1 MILDV
6 IIFGDEEEEEE
17 DVKWREIILQN
28 VLPFSDK
35 AFTML
40 VLISHSQTYDLFQ
53 EKYLFLVELLCAF
66 HYQHNCL

>member
-6 IIFGDEEEEEE
+6 IIFGDDEEE

-40 VLISHSQTYDLFQ
+40 VLINSLSLSNIRSIPGKVFIFSGTAVCVSLP
-53 EKYLFLVELLCAF
+53 A
-66 HYQHNCL
+66 